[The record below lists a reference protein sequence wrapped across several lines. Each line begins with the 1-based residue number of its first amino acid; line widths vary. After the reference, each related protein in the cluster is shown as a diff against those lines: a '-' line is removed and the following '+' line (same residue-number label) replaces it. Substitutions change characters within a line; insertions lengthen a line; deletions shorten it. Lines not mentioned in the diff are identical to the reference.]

1 MLGGLE
7 GLVIEGGM
15 GKEAAPGDRALG
27 LEFLSQM
34 QKDQPEWTV
43 GGVED
48 LIFDVI
54 VQRTLG
60 EQEKNHHQM
69 PKAIIES
76 MLSSTTT
83 KQHINAL

>member
-1 MLGGLE
+1 M
-7 GLVIEGGM
+7 VIEEGM
-15 GKEAAPGDRALG
+15 GEEATLGDKVLCLG
-27 LEFLSQM
+27 FLSQT
-34 QKDQPEWTV
+34 QKDQSEWTV

-54 VQRTLG
+54 VRRTLG

-83 KQHINAL
+83 KQHINPL